1 MTINEL
7 MTYQDVINHLLK
19 EKRQKHLLLGNGFS
33 MAYSSS
39 MFSYNALSTFIKNT
53 DDDYLKKLF
62 ISLNTKN
69 FEVIMQQLD
78 VFIDIAKVF
87 GVENIVINRISQTS
101 DNLKNN
107 LIEAVKELHP
117 EHIFTIPEEKS
128 KACFNFLEK
137 YLRYDGYV
145 FSTNYDLLLYW
156 TLIRNGSKNAIDGF
170 GRELENQS
178 DEFDPNQEPEYSR
191 TLYWGIHKNRQNIF
205 YLHGALPIFD
215 TGIEIIKETY
225 SENDNKFLLANI
237 KKRMVNKEYPI
248 FVTAGNALEKMK
260 HITHNKY
267 LTFCYD
273 KLCSIEG
280 SLITFGFCFGD
291 NDTHIID
298 AINKAANQSKSR
310 RLWSIYIGVYSP
322 NDLEYIKKI
331 ENKFKCK
338 VNIYNAKTANIWNFD
353 E

>member
-1 MTINEL
+1 MIIDEL
-7 MTYQDVINHLLK
+7 MTYQDVINHLCK
-19 EKRQKHLLLGNGFS
+19 ERRQKHLLLGNGFS

-39 MFSYNALSTFIKNT
+39 MFSYNALSTFITNT
-53 DDDYLKKLF
+53 DDDLLKKLF
-62 ISLNTKN
+62 VSLNTKN

-87 GVENIVINRISQTS
+87 GVENTVINRISQTS

-117 EHIFTIPEEKS
+117 EHTFTIPEEKS
-128 KACFNFLEK
+128 KACFKFLEN
-137 YLRYDGYV
+137 YLNHDGYV

-156 TLIRNGSKNAIDGF
+156 TLIRNGSANAIDGF
-170 GRELENQS
+170 GKELENQS
-178 DEFDPNQEPEYSR
+178 DEFEPDWEPEFSK
-191 TLYWGIHKNRQNIF
+191 TLYWGIHKDRQNIF
-205 YLHGALPIFD
+205 YLHGALPLFD

-225 SENDNKFLLANI
+225 SEDDNKYLLTNI
-237 KKRMVNKEYPI
+237 KNRMINKEYPI
-248 FVTAGNALEKMK
+248 FVTAGNALEKMR

-298 AINKAANQSKSR
+298 AINKAVNQPKNR
-310 RLWSIYIGVYSP
+310 KLWSIYIGVYSP
-322 NDLEYIKKI
+322 HDLQYIEKI
-331 ENKFKCK
+331 KDKFKCK

>member
-1 MTINEL
+1 MIIDEL
-7 MTYQDVINHLLK
+7 MTYQDVISHLCK
-19 EKRQKHLLLGNGFS
+19 EGRQKHLLLGNGFS
-33 MAYSSS
+33 MAYSFS
-39 MFSYNALSTFIKNT
+39 MFSYNALSTFITNAN
-53 DDDYLKKLF
+53 DELLKKLF
-62 ISLNTKN
+62 VSLNTKN
-69 FEVIMQQLD
+69 FEAIMQQLD
-78 VFIDIAKVF
+78 VFIEIAKVF
-87 GVENIVINRISQTS
+87 DVEKTIISKISQTS
-101 DNLKNN
+101 DNLKNK

-117 EHIFTIPEEKS
+117 EHTFTIPEEKS
-128 KACFNFLEK
+128 KACFNFLQD
-137 YLRYDGYV
+137 YLKNGGYV

-178 DEFDPNQEPEYSR
+178 DEFEPDWEPEFSKS
-191 TLYWGIHKNRQNIF
+191 LYWGIHKDEQNIF
-205 YLHGALPIFD
+205 YLHGALPLFD
-215 TGIEIIKETY
+215 TGIEIVKETY
-225 SENDNKFLLANI
+225 SDDDNKYLLENI
-237 KKRMVNKEYPI
+237 KNRMINKEYPI

-298 AINKAANQSKSR
+298 AINKAASQPMRR
-310 RLWSIYIGVYSP
+310 RLRSIYIGVYTP
-322 NDLEYIKKI
+322 HDLEYIKKI